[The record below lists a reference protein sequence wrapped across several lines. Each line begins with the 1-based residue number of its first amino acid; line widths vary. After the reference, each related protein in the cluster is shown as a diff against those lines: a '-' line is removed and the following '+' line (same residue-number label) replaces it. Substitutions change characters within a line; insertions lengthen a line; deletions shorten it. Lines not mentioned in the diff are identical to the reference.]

1 MSTDAY
7 YRVLSIS
14 KDEHLELHL
23 KREPN
28 FCFVN
33 NYFDVCLK
41 AWQANTDIHPVFN
54 EYIGSDIYVTIFL
67 KN

>member
-14 KDEHLELHL
+14 KDENLELHL

-41 AWQANTDIHPVFN
+41 AWQANTDIYPVFN

>member
-14 KDEHLELHL
+14 KDENLELHL

-28 FCFVN
+28 FYFVN

-41 AWQANTDIHPVFN
+41 AWQANTDIYPVFN